1 MAETLVENV
10 DRTTETLTPGAM
22 QQDMALEYDSM
33 VFLSAIEQLAVRLSD
48 PTLPPSPALALASL
62 VDLANRVVEFVEQL
76 PMARAGEFSLQA
88 LISRD
93 LSNYAQLGLHHV
105 HKRRFSA
112 EALERTMQST
122 AMFHPLSKDILRVLN
137 ICLAINVKAFRSSEM
152 RQQWKTVYAGFLVH
166 VTKALQKFDHDQCT

>member
-1 MAETLVENV
+1 MAEALVENV
-10 DRTTETLTPGAM
+10 DRTTETLTPEAI

-48 PTLPPSPALALASL
+48 PTLPMSPALALASL
-62 VDLANRVVEFVEQL
+62 VDLANRVVEFIEQL

-93 LSNYAQLGLHHV
+93 LQNYTQLGLQHV

-112 EALERTMQST
+112 EALERTRQST
-122 AMFHPLSKDILRVLN
+122 ALPAISKDILRVLN
-137 ICLAINVKAFRSSEM
+137 ICLAINVKAFHSSEM

>member
-1 MAETLVENV
+1 MAEALVENV
-10 DRTTETLTPGAM
+10 DRTTETLTPETI

-48 PTLPPSPALALASL
+48 PTLPTSPALALASL
-62 VDLANRVVEFVEQL
+62 VDLANRVVEFIEQL

-93 LSNYAQLGLHHV
+93 LPNYTQLGLQHV

-112 EALERTMQST
+112 EALERTRQST
-122 AMFHPLSKDILRVLN
+122 ALHPLSKDILRVLN
-137 ICLAINVKAFRSSEM
+137 ICLAINVKAFHSSEM

>member
-1 MAETLVENV
+1 MAEALVENV
-10 DRTTETLTPGAM
+10 DRTTETLTPEAI

-48 PTLPPSPALALASL
+48 PTLPMSPALALASL
-62 VDLANRVVEFVEQL
+62 VDLANRVVEFIEQL

-93 LSNYAQLGLHHV
+93 LPNYTQLGLQHV

-112 EALERTMQST
+112 EALERTRQST
-122 AMFHPLSKDILRVLN
+122 ALSAISKDILRVLN
-137 ICLAINVKAFRSSEM
+137 ICLAINVKAFHSSEM

>member
-1 MAETLVENV
+1 MAEALVENV
-10 DRTTETLTPGAM
+10 DRTTETLTPEAI

-48 PTLPPSPALALASL
+48 PTLPTSPALALASL
-62 VDLANRVVEFVEQL
+62 VDLANRVVEFIEQL

-93 LSNYAQLGLHHV
+93 LPNYTQLGLQHV

-112 EALERTMQST
+112 EALERTRQST
-122 AMFHPLSKDILRVLN
+122 ALHPISKDILRVLN
-137 ICLAINVKAFRSSEM
+137 ICLAINVKAFHSSEM

-166 VTKALQKFDHDQCT
+166 VTKALQKFDHDQCP

>member
-1 MAETLVENV
+1 MAEALVENV
-10 DRTTETLTPGAM
+10 DRTTETLTPEAI

-48 PTLPPSPALALASL
+48 PTLPTSPALALASL
-62 VDLANRVVEFVEQL
+62 VDLANRVVEFIEQL

-93 LSNYAQLGLHHV
+93 LSNYTHLGLQHV

-112 EALERTMQST
+112 EALERTRQST
-122 AMFHPLSKDILRVLN
+122 ALHPLSKDILRVLN
-137 ICLAINVKAFRSSEM
+137 ICLAINVKAFHSSEM

-166 VTKALQKFDHDQCT
+166 VTKALQKFDHDQCP

>member
-1 MAETLVENV
+1 MAEALVENV
-10 DRTTETLTPGAM
+10 DRTTETLTPEAI

-48 PTLPPSPALALASL
+48 PTLPMSPALALASL
-62 VDLANRVVEFVEQL
+62 VDLANRVVEFIEQL

-93 LSNYAQLGLHHV
+93 LPNYTQLGLQHV

-112 EALERTMQST
+112 EALERTRQST
-122 AMFHPLSKDILRVLN
+122 ALHPLSKDILRVLN
-137 ICLAINVKAFRSSEM
+137 ICLAINVKAFHSSEM

>member
-1 MAETLVENV
+1 MAEALVENV
-10 DRTTETLTPGAM
+10 DRTTETLTPEAI

-48 PTLPPSPALALASL
+48 PTLPTSPALALASL
-62 VDLANRVVEFVEQL
+62 VDLANRVVEFIEQL

-93 LSNYAQLGLHHV
+93 LPNYTQLGRQHV

-112 EALERTMQST
+112 EALERTRQST
-122 AMFHPLSKDILRVLN
+122 ALHPISKDILRVLN
-137 ICLAINVKAFRSSEM
+137 ICLAINVKAFHSSEM

-166 VTKALQKFDHDQCT
+166 VTKALQKFDHDQCP

>member
-1 MAETLVENV
+1 MAEALVENV
-10 DRTTETLTPGAM
+10 DRTTETLTPEAI
-22 QQDMALEYDSM
+22 QQDMALEYDSI

-48 PTLPPSPALALASL
+48 PTLPTSPALALASL
-62 VDLANRVVEFVEQL
+62 VDLANRVVEFIEQL

-93 LSNYAQLGLHHV
+93 LPNYTQLGRQHV

-112 EALERTMQST
+112 EALERTRQST
-122 AMFHPLSKDILRVLN
+122 ALHPISKDILRVLN
-137 ICLAINVKAFRSSEM
+137 ICLAINVKAFHSSEM

-166 VTKALQKFDHDQCT
+166 VTKALQKFAPDQCT

>member
-1 MAETLVENV
+1 MAEALVENM
-10 DRTTETLTPGAM
+10 DRTTETLMPEAI

-93 LSNYAQLGLHHV
+93 LPNYAHLGLQHV

-122 AMFHPLSKDILRVLN
+122 AMLHPLSKDILRVLN
-137 ICLAINVKAFRSSEM
+137 ICLAINPTTSLQCVDQMCPRRIAVLRAQATRESS
-152 RQQWKTVYAGFLVH
+152 L
-166 VTKALQKFDHDQCT
+166 

>member
-1 MAETLVENV
+1 MAEALVENV
-10 DRTTETLTPGAM
+10 DRTTETLTPEAI

-48 PTLPPSPALALASL
+48 PTLPTSPALALASL
-62 VDLANRVVEFVEQL
+62 VDLANRVVEFIEQL

-93 LSNYAQLGLHHV
+93 LSNYTHLGLQHV

-112 EALERTMQST
+112 EALEETRQST
-122 AMFHPLSKDILRVLN
+122 ALHPLSKDILRVLN
-137 ICLAINVKAFRSSEM
+137 ICLAINVKAFHSSAM

>member
-1 MAETLVENV
+1 MAEALVENV
-10 DRTTETLTPGAM
+10 DRTTETLTPEAI
-22 QQDMALEYDSM
+22 QQDMALEYDSI

-48 PTLPPSPALALASL
+48 PTLPTSPALALASL
-62 VDLANRVVEFVEQL
+62 VDLANRVVEFIEQL

-93 LSNYAQLGLHHV
+93 LPNYTQLGRQHV

-112 EALERTMQST
+112 EALERTRQST
-122 AMFHPLSKDILRVLN
+122 ALHPISKDILRVLN
-137 ICLAINVKAFRSSEM
+137 ICLAINVKAFHSSEM

-166 VTKALQKFDHDQCT
+166 VTKALQKFDHDQCP